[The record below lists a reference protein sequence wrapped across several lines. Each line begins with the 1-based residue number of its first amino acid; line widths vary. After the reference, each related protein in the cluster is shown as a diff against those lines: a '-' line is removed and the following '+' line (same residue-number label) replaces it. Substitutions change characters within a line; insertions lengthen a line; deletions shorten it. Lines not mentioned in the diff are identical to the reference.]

1 MPNVASPVLL
11 TLTRNKPFFTC
22 EQRCYPPLDLSTC
35 TTSSLRSQFTFICG
49 KSVYPPQLAHSPR
62 SSCQYSALTVM
73 LLTNTSEE
81 RKKEKKIHTLGLLR
95 GFSQWNVLLSDKFL
109 RRRNF
114 LWSRVCGSWG
124 ALPATGCL
132 TAFGSSSPNPL
143 YREVFLSFPSKWTF
157 STRIF
162 YFVTVTDSSSTFIF
176 AADST
181 SHASPGLSFLSPN
194 Q

>member
-49 KSVYPPQLAHSPR
+49 KSVYPPQLARSPR

-109 RRRNF
+109 KTQEFPVEQSVRFLRSTTSHGLPDCLWIQLPKSFIQRGFPELSFKMDFFHQNF
-114 LWSRVCGSWG
+114 LFRHCNGQFFNFYICCRQHESCESW
-124 ALPATGCL
+124 P
-132 TAFGSSSPNPL
+132 
-143 YREVFLSFPSKWTF
+143 
-157 STRIF
+157 
-162 YFVTVTDSSSTFIF
+162 
-176 AADST
+176 
-181 SHASPGLSFLSPN
+181 
-194 Q
+194 